1 MTSAESFIARR
12 FLLSKRN
19 VRFINVIGMIS
30 VAGITIG
37 VAALLVALSV
47 FNGFNGVVTGVLV
60 GFDPHLRIEKRG
72 NVSAAEIASLEAELD
87 GLSDVKGYSPF
98 VSGKA
103 MLVAG
108 SFNRVVVLRG
118 IVPERVALVSGLE
131 EKMVLGSLALADTG
145 ELPGIVIGLTLADR
159 LSAVEGAEI
168 AIISPYGFQSAM
180 SGIGAPETRR
190 FRVVGIFESNNREY
204 DAGYAY
210 VSVASAQE
218 LFHASGAYNGIEMR
232 LQHVEKADAVKEML
246 RERLPAEY
254 LISTWYDLHRT
265 LYSVMKIERWSAYIL
280 LSLIIVVATF
290 NMLGSL
296 TMGVIEKRRDIGV
309 LKAMGMPPR
318 RITRL
323 FMFEGMLIGAAGTF
337 FGIVLG
343 LAVLFLQVNYQIFP
357 LDTTVYIIPAI
368 PVEIQLL
375 DFLAIAASSL
385 GLSFLAAYYPARRAA
400 ATLPSESLRW
410 E

>member
-1 MTSAESFIARR
+1 MPSAETFIAQRL
-12 FLLSKRN
+12 LLSKRR
-19 VRFINVIGMIS
+19 VRFINVIGLIS
-30 VAGITIG
+30 IAGITLG

-72 NVSAAEIASLEAELD
+72 NVSAAGIDSLERA
-87 GLSDVKGYSPF
+87 LSSIPDVRASSPF
-98 VSGKA
+98 VTGKA

-108 SFNRVVVLRG
+108 AFNRVVVLRG
-118 IVPERVALVSGLE
+118 IDPARVAQVSGLGD
-131 EKMVLGSLALADTG
+131 KMVLGSLALADTG

-159 LSAVEGAEI
+159 LSAVVGEEI
-168 AIISPYGFQSAM
+168 AIISPFGFRAAL
-180 SGIGAPETRR
+180 SGAGAPETRR
-190 FRVVGIFESNNREY
+190 FRVVGIYESNNREY

-218 LFHASGAYNGIEMR
+218 LFDAPNAFNGVEIR
-232 LQHVEKADAVKEML
+232 LADVQRSDAVKELL

-254 LISTWYDLHRT
+254 TVSTWYDLHRT
-265 LYSVMKIERWSAYIL
+265 LYSVMRIERWSAYIL

-309 LKAMGMPPR
+309 LKAMGMTPR

-323 FMFEGMLIGAAGTF
+323 FMVEGMLIGMAGTLL
-337 FGIVLG
+337 GILLG
-343 LAVLFLQVNYQIFP
+343 LAVLFLQIRFHIFP
-357 LDTTVYIIPAI
+357 LDPTVYIIPAI
-368 PVEIQLL
+368 PVEIHLS
-375 DFLAIAASSL
+375 DFAAIAGASL